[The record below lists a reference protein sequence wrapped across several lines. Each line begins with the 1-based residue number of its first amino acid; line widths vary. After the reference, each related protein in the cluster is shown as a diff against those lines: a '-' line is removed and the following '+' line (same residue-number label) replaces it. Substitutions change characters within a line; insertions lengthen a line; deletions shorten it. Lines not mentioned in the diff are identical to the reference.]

1 MGLDAVEGKC
11 HQLRTQC
18 LKCHYDIGN
27 CQPSVLLSRVPFQNM
42 SFPGQGGEGVNRYS
56 QQRCG
61 HILFCGSGGSGDKQD
76 PRIGR
81 RQLAS
86 GLHRVRW
93 VWLEV
98 AARKCLMRE
107 GTGLYSLEKWS
118 VLTGTEEGG
127 GRRGGKEGGEG
138 ERGREGKG

>member
-1 MGLDAVEGKC
+1 MRSAEMWS
-11 HQLRTQC
+11 H
-18 LKCHYDIGN
+18 
-27 CQPSVLLSRVPFQNM
+27 PLLL
-42 SFPGQGGEGVNRYS
+42 PG
-56 QQRCG
+56 
-61 HILFCGSGGSGDKQD
+61 GSGGSGDKQD

-86 GLHRVRW
+86 GLHRGHG

-127 GRRGGKEGGEG
+127 GRRGGKEGGG
-138 ERGREGKG
+138 GGKRERGVGRGAQALSGD